1 LSCAVTENLEKNDF
15 DATPE
20 KTLIPGCRKHVEKGV
35 ENRKRYGKVGQGSRK
50 VGKRGGKVWKRMRTA
65 GKIMKKY

>member
-1 LSCAVTENLEKNDF
+1 MSVPAATVTENLEKTDF

-35 ENRKRYGKVGQGSRK
+35 ENRKRYGKVWKGRK
-50 VGKRGGKVWKRMRTA
+50 VGKGRNR
-65 GKIMKKY
+65 